1 MPPMPATFLSLT
13 CPAIIMSR
21 AAPAEILY
29 ETYKNAL
36 NSQLD
41 EADVC
46 SLAIASAVVRD
57 ISMVKME

>member
-1 MPPMPATFLSLT
+1 
-13 CPAIIMSR
+13 MSR

-29 ETYKNAL
+29 DTYKNAL

-46 SLAIASAVVRD
+46 YLAMASAVVRD